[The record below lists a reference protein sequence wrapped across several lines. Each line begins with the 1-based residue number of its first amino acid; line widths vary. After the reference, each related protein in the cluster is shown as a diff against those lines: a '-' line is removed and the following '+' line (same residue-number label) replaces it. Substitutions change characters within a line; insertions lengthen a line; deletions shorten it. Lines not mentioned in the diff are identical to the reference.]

1 VAALDAAVAH
11 IYHPVDV
18 RHCFAPRATFAATA
32 CARPRV
38 VRWWAVNRELT
49 RRVAPAMEVD
59 QVATVRWG
67 ILSTAH
73 IGMSKVT
80 PAIQRAEGCE
90 VVAIASRDAA
100 GAAQAAATLGI
111 PRSHGSYEALLA
123 DPDVDAVYSPLP
135 NHLHVPWAIQALEAG
150 KHVLCEKPLAPT
162 APEAQQLVEA
172 AAAHPHL
179 KVMEAFMYRFHPQW
193 QRARELVRG
202 GQLGDLRAI
211 HAWFSY
217 FNTDPGNIRNQAGGG
232 TLLDIGCYPISVAR
246 FLFEAEPAR
255 AVGNVEEDPSF
266 HTDRLVTAILDF
278 GRGTASFTCGTQ
290 LAPHQWVT
298 IAGTRGQVDI
308 EIPFNAPPDAPC
320 RFWVQVDGTR
330 TEERTAAVDQYSLQ
344 AAAFARAILDDTPV
358 PTPLSDGIAN
368 LRVIDAI
375 RASAAHGGWR
385 ALG

>member
-1 VAALDAAVAH
+1 
-11 IYHPVDV
+11 
-18 RHCFAPRATFAATA
+18 
-32 CARPRV
+32 
-38 VRWWAVNRELT
+38 
-49 RRVAPAMEVD
+49 
-59 QVATVRWG
+59 VATVRWG
-67 ILSTAH
+67 ILSTAN

-100 GAAQAAATLGI
+100 DARQAAAALGI
-111 PRSHGSYEALLA
+111 PRAHASYEALLA
-123 DPDVDAVYSPLP
+123 DPEVDAVYIPLP
-135 NHLHVPWAIQALEAG
+135 NHLHVPWAIQALDAG

-172 AAAHPHL
+172 ARAHPRL

-202 GQLGDLRAI
+202 GQLGDLRAV

-217 FNTDPGNIRNQAGGG
+217 FNDDPNNVRNQVAAGGG

-246 FLFEAEPAR
+246 FLYEGEPER
-255 AVGNVEEDPSF
+255 AFGIVEEDPNF
-266 HTDRLVTAILDF
+266 KTDRLVSAILDF

-320 RFWVQVDGTR
+320 RLWVQTDGTR
-330 TEERTAAVDQYSLQ
+330 EVERTPAVDQYSLQ
-344 AAAFARAILDDTPV
+344 AAAFARAVLEDAPV
-358 PTPLSDGIAN
+358 PTPLTDAVAN
-368 LRVIDAI
+368 LRVIGAI
-375 RASAAHGGWR
+375 RESATRGAWVP
-385 ALG
+385 LG